1 MERLYPGIYHSEDDH
16 PFDNE
21 VCTRAYVV
29 SLPEGNLLFYSS
41 SNIEQNFAF
50 IQDLGGLAG
59 QYLNHRDEA
68 SAYCDRVRDRFG
80 SPLHCHQLE
89 EYEVSQHCQVA
100 TTFKNRQQLRSNLE
114 AIPTPGHCPG
124 SSCYLLTMDE
134 KHYLFCGDTI
144 YPDAGQWKTYLSGK
158 RSSKPDMIQS
168 LELLRSLPVDV
179 VLPGLYIGT
188 TSFEAVSSERWNS
201 IIDQC
206 LCQLG

>member
-1 MERLYPGIYHSEDDH
+1 MELLYPGIYHSEGEH
-16 PFDNE
+16 PFDDAI
-21 VCTRAYVV
+21 CTRAYVV
-29 SLPEGNLLFYSS
+29 TLPEGNLLFYSS
-41 SNIEQNFAF
+41 SAIEDHFDF
-50 IQDLGGLAG
+50 IADQGGLAG

-68 SAYCDRVRDRFG
+68 SIYCDRVRERFG

-89 EYEVSQHCQVA
+89 EYPIAQHCEVSN
-100 TTFKNRQQLRSNLE
+100 TFSQRERLRSNLE

-124 SSCYLLTMDE
+124 SSCYLLTVEE
-134 KHYLFCGDTI
+134 KNYLFCGDTI
-144 YPDAGQWKTYLSGK
+144 YPDEGQWKTYLAGE

-179 VLPGLYIGT
+179 VLPGLYIGKT
-188 TSFEAVSSERWNS
+188 AFEAVSTERWNS